1 MAAGNDLNLALRITA
16 DLNEAKSAVESL
28 TSDIND
34 AGAAAN
40 ASNTEWTKTVAAQD
54 AAAAAAKQHGQAQSA
69 LATEMASAGATTQQA
84 SSSTTNYQNAVSQ
97 AYTAAEALKNAT
109 SDVNTDLVAQ
119 QAALAGL
126 LSRIDPVV
134 GAYERLD
141 EMERQLSE
149 FGASG
154 LISGDDLDEYTARLN
169 AMREQV
175 EKNAYAASEAG
186 RREAQASRL
195 AAQEEAQAT
204 ATKSAFVSR
213 LREQAETMN
222 MSTAELLKYKAAQLG
237 VEKDVAPFIQKL
249 TEQSSAMNK
258 GTISAGQ
265 YAQAMRYLPMQIT
278 DAVTSLASGMPFWM
292 VAIQQGGQIKDSFG
306 GIGNIFE
313 LIANKM
319 SELTGSSDDTGES
332 LVETAN
338 DAADAG
344 EKLHSMSGGLT
355 LSRMGYIGLAAA
367 VIAAGVAVV
376 SVMNDQDAFSEAI
389 ARTGNYAGVTAG
401 QLEQMSQRSG
411 GLNSNYSQMRDV
423 LAGLV
428 NSGKFTADTLNSVAD
443 AASMMAELTGQS
455 ADEVVGEFL
464 KMEKSVSDWAV
475 NSNEKYHWLDAATYT
490 RIKSLEEQGR
500 TEEAIDV
507 ASEAYKNAASARL
520 KRLETELNWVARGW
534 KSVKDHMAESINIAK
549 GGVADVLNLYSKSEA
564 RVRRIQ
570 DLRERLAFVDN
581 DPYANAWGD
590 SRQQYVQGLREQLAG
605 LEKEK
610 AAEDAATA
618 AAAKKQQIND
628 KAIAASRELEKTWA
642 NNRTELDKEAD
653 AVEETRK
660 RYEALWKTQA
670 GQDTLRS
677 RGVTSTDGEN
687 FSGGQWDVDVAA
699 LDSTNKKAQQY
710 NDTLR
715 QTIAQKGALTQ
726 LDRVEAE
733 IRNGS
738 LSDATAEM
746 QSQARLLAKQ
756 ADAQDAQIKA
766 ARDAAAET
774 KRSAAENQ
782 RFVDSLV
789 QQAAKQTQGTAAT
802 RAQEIATRNLT
813 DEQRKLAE
821 AAHAALNAREFGD
834 KNLQLQIDTMRASGD
849 SAGASLL
856 EVRNRY
862 SELRDE
868 FTASGNTEG
877 ISWLDKLLP
886 LEEAK
891 IRTDA
896 LKKEMQ
902 DLLAW
907 RSQQETS
914 IQAQVQGGLL
924 TELDGRQR
932 LIELHTQ
939 VGAKIEEYLPKM
951 RELATQPGEAGENI
965 RGLISTL
972 ESELG
977 KLKESGNELTVAFKD
992 GLQSGLQSSIMGLA
1006 KGTMS
1011 LGDAVGNLA
1020 LSIIN
1025 SMAQIAAQQLAMM
1038 ATSAVMGSGGG
1049 AGGGAGMFAS
1059 LFAAD
1064 GGHIRGPGSTTSDSI
1079 PTMLS
1084 DYEFVTRAA
1093 VVQQPGALSFL
1104 HDFNQRGIAAL
1115 DDWAP
1120 RVRHA
1125 TGGLAGIPAP
1135 AFNVPTTIPE
1145 PVERQS
1151 RADSVPPTLQQTL
1164 VLDSGELFS
1173 SGVKTLAGKREM
1185 LTFVRANAPTLK
1197 QILGVE

>member
-126 LSRIDPVV
+126 LGRIDPVV

-149 FGASG
+149 FSASG
-154 LISGDDLDEYTARLN
+154 LINGDDLDEYTARLN

-186 RREAQASRL
+186 RREAQALRL

-306 GIGNIFE
+306 GLGNIFE

-355 LSRMGYIGLAAA
+355 LSRIGYIGLAAA

-475 NSNEKYHWLDAATYT
+475 NSNEKYHWLDTATYT

-507 ASEAYKNAASARL
+507 ASEAYKKAATTRL
-520 KRLETELNWVARGW
+520 SQLEKELNWVSRGW
-534 KSVKDHMAESINIAK
+534 KNIKDSMN
-549 GGVADVLNLYSKSEA
+549 EA
-564 RVRRIQ
+564 I
-570 DLRERLAFVDN
+570 
-581 DPYANAWGD
+581 
-590 SRQQYVQGLREQLAG
+590 
-605 LEKEK
+605 
-610 AAEDAATA
+610 
-618 AAAKKQQIND
+618 AAAKGAASDTFGLDSESESRANRIIELRQRLSQAGNDVDIALRGSVYQQQV
-628 KAIAASRELEKTWA
+628 KADRDELAALERKEAAANAVAKAESDRQETERKSIAASRELEKTWA

-677 RGVTSTDGEN
+677 RGVTSTDGQN

-896 LKKEMQ
+896 LKKEME

-1064 GGHIRGPGSTTSDSI
+1064 GGHIRGPGTTTSDSI

-1084 DYEFVTRAA
+1084 DYEFVTRAS
-1093 VVQQPGALSFL
+1093 VVQQPGALPFL

-1145 PVERQS
+1145 PAERQS